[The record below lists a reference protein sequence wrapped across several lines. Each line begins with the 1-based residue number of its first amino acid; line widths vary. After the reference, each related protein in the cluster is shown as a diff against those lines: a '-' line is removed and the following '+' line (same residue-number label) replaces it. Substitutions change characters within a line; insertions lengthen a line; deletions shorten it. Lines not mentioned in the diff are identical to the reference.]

1 MSEQSEDRH
10 DRWLVR
16 LSDYV
21 DGECRPRTR
30 RAVEAHLA
38 VCGPCATL
46 AGELRRLKAEA
57 ARLAVE
63 SDPSVDLWAGVAA
76 RLRDRPRRS
85 RITWPAAPWTARPR
99 FALALG
105 AATMLTLAVALWV
118 ARMPGRLLAPMPVP
132 IARGDTRAE
141 PGPVESEARYLETV
155 AALEREAKAHLARD
169 PRLVDILEENLAS
182 LDVAIANYREVLT
195 RAPDDAG
202 MRQRLTSAREHKLEV
217 LQRAVALAEGA
228 N

>member
-1 MSEQSEDRH
+1 MRTRSEGHH
-10 DRWLVR
+10 DRWLAR

-21 DGECRPRTR
+21 DGECSRRAR

-38 VCGPCATL
+38 GCGPCAD
-46 AGELRRLKAEA
+46 AADELRRLKEEA
-57 ARLAVE
+57 PRLAVE
-63 SDPSVDLWAGVAA
+63 SDPAADLWPAVAA
-76 RLRDRPRRS
+76 RLRDRPRRL
-85 RITWPAAPWTARPR
+85 RLTWPVVLWTARPR

-105 AATMLTLAVALWV
+105 AATVLTLAVALWV
-118 ARMPGRLLAPMPVP
+118 AQMPGRLAPAPVP
-132 IARGDTRAE
+132 RASVDAPDE
-141 PGPVESEARYLETV
+141 PIPVESDARYLETV
-155 AALEREAKAHLARD
+155 AALEREAKVRLARD

-182 LDVAIANYREVLT
+182 LDVAIATYREVLA

-217 LQRAVALAEGA
+217 LQQAVTLAEGA